1 MPLNLKDTF
10 ITPDDEIILYPKEG
24 KEHRTAYGGRKKY
37 RWNCDCPKD
46 KYANGKCDNYKK
58 CNKFECFWDGHDCDD
73 IQPLSAY
80 YIDKRASYHQRN
92 RFKFE
97 DLVLSSNI
105 LFTLARLLIHISNLG
120 FS

>member
-37 RWNCDCPKD
+37 KWNCDCPKD

-92 RFKFE
+92 RFKLANFSLRL
-97 DLVLSSNI
+97 DTVSN
-105 LFTLARLLIHISNLG
+105 FYRL
-120 FS
+120 

>member
-1 MPLNLKDTF
+1 MNRWSLKPKDIF
-10 ITPDDEIILYPKEG
+10 ITADDEIILYPKEG

-37 RWNCDCPKD
+37 RWKCDCPKD
-46 KYANGKCDNYKK
+46 KYANGHCDNYKK

-92 RFKFE
+92 RFY
-97 DLVLSSNI
+97 SSNSH
-105 LFTLARLLIHISNLG
+105 LAKVGGHFMGKKVSMKYNR
-120 FS
+120 